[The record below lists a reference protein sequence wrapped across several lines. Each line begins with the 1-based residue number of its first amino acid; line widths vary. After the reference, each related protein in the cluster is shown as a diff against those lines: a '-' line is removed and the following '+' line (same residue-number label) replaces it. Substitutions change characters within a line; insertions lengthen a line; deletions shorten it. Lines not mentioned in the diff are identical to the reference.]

1 MQVVRLV
8 HHRRNKEV
16 RRALPAPLEKQVVH
30 ATPVKRANSEQLQRV
45 QLPVWLAQLASIKVT
60 PGVLRVSHASQAST
74 KIRTAQLLV
83 NHV

>member
-45 QLPVWLAQLASIKVT
+45 QLPVWLAQLVITKTALDKRI
-60 PGVLRVSHASQAST
+60 VSPVFQEHT
-74 KIRTAQLLV
+74 KL
-83 NHV
+83 